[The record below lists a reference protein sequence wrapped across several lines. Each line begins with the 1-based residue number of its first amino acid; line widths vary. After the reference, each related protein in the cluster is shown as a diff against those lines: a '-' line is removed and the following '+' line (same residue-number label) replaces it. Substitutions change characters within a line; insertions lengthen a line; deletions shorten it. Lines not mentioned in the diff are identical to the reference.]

1 MKEKTYSKA
10 IMQVINEFLTS
21 ENRYYSFDEK
31 KGFFKF
37 SLSVDGKIQIIN
49 YIIEVNDTAYVVYAI
64 APIGVDA
71 QNKEMMSEMA
81 EFICRANFVLKNG
94 DFEFDMDGG
103 GIHFKCYVDCNG
115 IIPTYE
121 IIKNSI
127 YCPAAIFGY
136 YGDGIIGII
145 FEGMSG
151 EEAIQYCINSYHKS
165 IEKELRSL
173 INELSD
179 RESADELSSMLTQF
193 MEILNTS
200 DDETIAALDDQKH
213 IPH

>member
-81 EFICRANFVLKNG
+81 EFICRANFVLER
-94 DFEFDMDGG
+94 F
-103 GIHFKCYVDCNG
+103 
-115 IIPTYE
+115 
-121 IIKNSI
+121 
-127 YCPAAIFGY
+127 
-136 YGDGIIGII
+136 
-145 FEGMSG
+145 
-151 EEAIQYCINSYHKS
+151 
-165 IEKELRSL
+165 
-173 INELSD
+173 
-179 RESADELSSMLTQF
+179 
-193 MEILNTS
+193 
-200 DDETIAALDDQKH
+200 
-213 IPH
+213 